1 MLFSFLSVAN
11 LCNSKA
17 EVTSFSP
24 YFARD
29 IYGKVKVQ
37 GIERKKLIFGLLP
50 NVRIKFAEKFEN
62 IFADSKDTKQRAG
75 LSFQMRFLAKIKF
88 IFFIFSM

>member
-1 MLFSFLSVAN
+1 MEMHFLVYFIFLLFSFLSVAN

-29 IYGKVKVQ
+29 IYMKVKVQ
-37 GIERKKLIFGLLP
+37 GIERKKLIFWP
-50 NVRIKFAEKFEN
+50 SSECQNKICWKFY
-62 IFADSKDTKQRAG
+62 
-75 LSFQMRFLAKIKF
+75 
-88 IFFIFSM
+88 